1 MLGDRVSRGLLR
13 ECLDRERFATKRT
26 ILLGSSKNA
35 WGKRGRGDGG
45 GGGWPEQ
52 DGGTYNAHMLGAQY
66 T

>member
-1 MLGDRVSRGLLR
+1 MLGERGV
-13 ECLDRERFATKRT
+13 E
-26 ILLGSSKNA
+26 GM
-35 WGKRGRGDGG
+35 G

>member
-1 MLGDRVSRGLLR
+1 MLGERGV
-13 ECLDRERFATKRT
+13 E
-26 ILLGSSKNA
+26 GM
-35 WGKRGRGDGG
+35 

>member
-45 GGGWPEQ
+45 GGVGQNKMGE
-52 DGGTYNAHMLGAQY
+52 HIMHIC
-66 T
+66 